1 MDVTASALSR
11 VALVGFATGLRS
23 QLGPAMVA
31 LTTEATETSRPAAL
45 FAGRWAKGLAA
56 AGAVGELV
64 ADKLP
69 QTPSRL
75 SAAGFLPRVALGALA
90 GSALAGRRRED
101 PTPWVVAA
109 AVGAVA
115 AAGGTLAGARW
126 RGVAHDRG
134 RADWPAA
141 VTEDLA
147 ALALA
152 YAACAD
158 KLPSAPLTV
167 EFDEDDLDDP
177 FGVEV

>member
-1 MDVTASALSR
+1 MDVTVSALTR
-11 VALVGFATGLRS
+11 AAAIGVATGFRS

-45 FAGRWAKGLAA
+45 FAGRWAKALAA
-56 AGAVGELV
+56 VGAAAELV
-64 ADKLP
+64 GDKLP
-69 QTPSRL
+69 QIPSRL
-75 SAAGFLPRVALGALA
+75 SAAGFASRMALGALA
-90 GSALAGRRRED
+90 GSALAGRQRD
-101 PTPWVVAA
+101 DITPWAVAA
-109 AVGAVA
+109 AVGAVGA
-115 AAGGTLAGARW
+115 AAGTLAGASW
-126 RGVAHDRG
+126 RRLAHDRG
-134 RADWPAA
+134 RPDWPAA

-177 FGVEV
+177 FSVEV